1 MYSIYGTER
10 TIFIMAIQITEEDFL
25 KFKEVQI
32 SGAYNM
38 FDPRAREMTDL
49 SKEQW
54 IIIMKDYEKLDKAW
68 GKDNES

>member
-1 MYSIYGTER
+1 
-10 TIFIMAIQITEEDFL
+10 MAIQITEEDFL
-25 KFKEVQI
+25 KFKEVQM

-54 IIIMKDYEKLDKAW
+54 IIIMEDYEKLNKAW

>member
-1 MYSIYGTER
+1 
-10 TIFIMAIQITEEDFL
+10 MAIQITEEDFL
-25 KFKEVQI
+25 KFKAVQM

-54 IIIMKDYEKLDKAW
+54 IIIMEDYEKLNKAW

>member
-10 TIFIMAIQITEEDFL
+10 TVFIMAIQITEEDFL
-25 KFKEVQI
+25 KFKEVQM